1 MSQSESLRNRI
12 EQHKPKNKKSKLDD
26 KAIYIAMN
34 MVISYLETRFEFENK
49 FTNYEICFEKTI
61 KVEDMIR
68 FIKSKGVRNEFDF
81 SYIDREIVPD
91 GGVLFLINKQTKEK
105 KPILIS
111 EIKHQGTN
119 DERLKEGKK
128 KQATGNAIERLGKNL
143 TGIKTMMNYDKIT
156 PFICFGWGCDFAGDS
171 VTVLAKVG
179 MLNEFYPLNQIF
191 VFKRDG
197 NSEYKPFS
205 PVSMFFREQIWT
217 VDEMFDIM
225 KEIAETSLRYYLF

>member
-91 GGVLFLINKQTKEK
+91 GGVLFLINKT
-105 KPILIS
+105 S
-111 EIKHQGTN
+111 
-119 DERLKEGKK
+119 R
-128 KQATGNAIERLGKNL
+128 
-143 TGIKTMMNYDKIT
+143 
-156 PFICFGWGCDFAGDS
+156 
-171 VTVLAKVG
+171 
-179 MLNEFYPLNQIF
+179 
-191 VFKRDG
+191 
-197 NSEYKPFS
+197 YK
-205 PVSMFFREQIWT
+205 
-217 VDEMFDIM
+217 
-225 KEIAETSLRYYLF
+225 